1 MIFEQYQNL
10 IKNGEI
16 VADTYQEI
24 AAKQLQSLEIELLNF
39 DKLKN
44 SLLTKILRKKQ
55 NKPPACTSMALLGEA
70 KPS

>member
-1 MIFEQYQNL
+1 MIFEKYQNL

-16 VADTYQEI
+16 VADTYQEK

-44 SLLTKILRKKQ
+44 SLFSFLIIPISK
-55 NKPPACTSMALLGEA
+55 
-70 KPS
+70 